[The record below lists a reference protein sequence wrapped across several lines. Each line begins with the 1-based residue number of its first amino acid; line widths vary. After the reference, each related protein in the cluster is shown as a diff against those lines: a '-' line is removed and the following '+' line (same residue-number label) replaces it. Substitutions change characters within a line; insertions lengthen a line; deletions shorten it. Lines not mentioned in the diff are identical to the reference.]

1 MPCPASGWELQRRKS
16 ISPHDSVGANL
27 VIQVKHDSVMRVLPR
42 ENEAVNEC
50 WISDKE
56 RFSYQAL
63 NSEERLTR
71 PMVKQGGQW
80 REVDWNVALDY
91 VAHGLKDVAHEHGGD
106 AVAALASPASTV
118 EELFLLGKLMRG
130 LGSGNVDFR
139 PRQSDFGSDFKRAGT
154 PWLGMRLAEIAD
166 LDAALVVGSFLRK
179 DHPLIAQRL
188 RQAAK
193 KYTKVSLL
201 SVTADDQLI
210 DLYAS
215 LAVAPSQLAR
225 SLAAIVKAAA
235 ELKVGYVNTQRIFR
249 DAPAAQK
256 AGKKLE
262 GEFAKRDQDLQ
273 AMAKQI
279 QALQANLEK
288 NSVTMAETERRAK
301 EKEFAET
308 SREFQRRQREFRE
321 DLNLR
326 QNEENAAVIE
336 KANKAIKQI
345 AETDKFDLILQDV
358 VWVNPR
364 LDITDR
370 VIKALAEG
378 K

>member
-1 MPCPASGWELQRRKS
+1 MLKAKS
-16 ISPHDSVGANL
+16 FV
-27 VIQVKHDSVMRVLPR
+27 
-42 ENEAVNEC
+42 
-50 WISDKE
+50 
-56 RFSYQAL
+56 
-63 NSEERLTR
+63 
-71 PMVKQGGQW
+71 
-80 REVDWNVALDY
+80 
-91 VAHGLKDVAHEHGGD
+91 
-106 AVAALASPASTV
+106 LASLMSTL
-118 EELFLLGKLMRG
+118 LF
-130 LGSGNVDFR
+130 V
-139 PRQSDFGSDFKRAGT
+139 AG
-154 PWLGMRLAEIAD
+154 E
-166 LDAALVVGSFLRK
+166 
-179 DHPLIAQRL
+179 
-188 RQAAK
+188 
-193 KYTKVSLL
+193 
-201 SVTADDQLI
+201 
-210 DLYAS
+210 
-215 LAVAPSQLAR
+215 
-225 SLAAIVKAAA
+225 AAA

-262 GEFAKRDQDLQ
+262 GEFVKREQDLQ

-279 QALQANLEK
+279 QTLQANLEK

-301 EKEFAET
+301 EKEFAEL

-358 VWVNPR
+358 VWVSPK

>member
-1 MPCPASGWELQRRKS
+1 MLKAKP
-16 ISPHDSVGANL
+16 L
-27 VIQVKHDSVMRVLPR
+27 V
-42 ENEAVNEC
+42 
-50 WISDKE
+50 
-56 RFSYQAL
+56 
-63 NSEERLTR
+63 
-71 PMVKQGGQW
+71 
-80 REVDWNVALDY
+80 
-91 VAHGLKDVAHEHGGD
+91 
-106 AVAALASPASTV
+106 LASLMSAL
-118 EELFLLGKLMRG
+118 LF
-130 LGSGNVDFR
+130 V
-139 PRQSDFGSDFKRAGT
+139 AG
-154 PWLGMRLAEIAD
+154 E
-166 LDAALVVGSFLRK
+166 
-179 DHPLIAQRL
+179 
-188 RQAAK
+188 
-193 KYTKVSLL
+193 
-201 SVTADDQLI
+201 
-210 DLYAS
+210 
-215 LAVAPSQLAR
+215 
-225 SLAAIVKAAA
+225 AAA

-262 GEFAKRDQDLQ
+262 GEFVKREQDLQ

-279 QALQANLEK
+279 QTLQANLEK

-301 EKEFAET
+301 EKEFAEL
-308 SREFQRRQREFRE
+308 SREFQRRKREFRE

-358 VWVNPR
+358 VWVSPK